1 MLALIRVSCLL
12 LAAFPLWAAPLDSVA
27 PGARAEAWA
36 EGEAE
41 KAAREALAEWSGLV
55 ADVRS
60 LPPRDRKAFLLVVRG
75 LVEVDANRD
84 VVPKLVRGE
93 HEALWALKV
102 LTREQAHLSQLA
114 DDLGWPELAAY
125 FRKEAADGARLIR
138 GEIDLERYRHL
149 GAINASRL
157 DAIVAPYKA
166 DPAFV
171 GQMMEQS
178 ERAQPFASFIVNESK
193 LFGSGE

>member
-1 MLALIRVSCLL
+1 MLALLRFWCLL
-12 LAAFPLWAAPLDSVA
+12 LASLPLWAVPPSGVPAV
-27 PGARAEAWA
+27 RAEAWA

-41 KAAREALAEWSGLV
+41 KAARQAIAHWSGL
-55 ADVRS
+55 AAEVRS
-60 LPPRDRKAFLLVVRG
+60 LPPRERKAFLLVVRG
-75 LVEVDANRD
+75 LVEVDANRE
-84 VVPKLVRGE
+84 VIPKLARGE
-93 HEALWALKV
+93 QEALWALKV

-149 GAINASRL
+149 GAINARNL
-157 DAIVAPYKA
+157 DLIVAPYKA
-166 DPAFV
+166 DPFFV
-171 GQMMEQS
+171 DKMMEHS
-178 ERAQPFASFIVNESK
+178 ERARPFASFIMNESK